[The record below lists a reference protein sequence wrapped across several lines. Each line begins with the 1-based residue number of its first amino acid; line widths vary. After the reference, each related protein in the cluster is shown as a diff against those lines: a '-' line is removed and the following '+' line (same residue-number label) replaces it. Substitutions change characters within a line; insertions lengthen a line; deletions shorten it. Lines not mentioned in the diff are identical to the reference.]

1 MIYSTSLGMGAHLEL
16 STKKPI
22 DNRLSQLPIGF
33 IECFDLSAAKWSRWE
48 KREDLSVLLHKP
60 LIDPDEP

>member
-1 MIYSTSLGMGAHLEL
+1 VFYEL
-16 STKKPI
+16 KTPIKKPI
-22 DNRLSQLPIGF
+22 DNRLSQLSIGF

-60 LIDPDEP
+60 FIDPGEP